1 MTGPAAAISE
11 LTDQQAIRVL
21 ALTLDHAAPL
31 PDAATLRDLDTA
43 LRQAITTGPALTDYA
58 DPGPE
63 QASPGD
69 LARATLLHLAAQ
81 PVLIPVITRAVGMAG
96 DDTTRD
102 PTLLVGALVVLALQT
117 EIKLTRNQAGKWA
130 LTLHKHAAKDS
141 TLGQVI
147 TKLLAAYWPGSR

>member
-1 MTGPAAAISE
+1 MTGITDAISA

-31 PDAATLRDLDTA
+31 PDPARLRDLDTG
-43 LRQAITTGPALTDYA
+43 LRQAVTADTGLADYA
-58 DPGPE
+58 EPGDQ

-69 LARATLLHLAAQ
+69 LARATLLYLAASQ
-81 PVLIPVITRAVGMAG
+81 PALVPVIGQAIGLA
-96 DDTTRD
+96 DDTTRE

-117 EIKLTRNQAGKWA
+117 EIKLTRSQAGKWT
-130 LTLHKHAAKDS
+130 LTVHKHAAKDS

-147 TKLLAAYWPGSR
+147 SKLLAAYWPGNH